1 MPTTVSSRLL
11 QGREHRWVP
20 DSPDSCANRE
30 KTFPNWIALEFLLRT
45 SSDVTFCYQSLWKV
59 TNNPKLRF
67 YYSAGQTCATDS
79 TNQSLPQALLGR
91 RQSYAF
97 NGRKTWQL
105 VSTGGKQGF
114 IRTRFS
120 IDTQVFWVQQVWL
133 RHAGSRGILVYFEF
147 LSFHL
152 FFVALYHL
160 IQLILVSS
168 RLGRS

>member
-1 MPTTVSSRLL
+1 MPTTVSSCLL

-20 DSPDSCANRE
+20 DSPDSRANRE

-79 TNQSLPQALLGR
+79 TTQSLPQALMGR

-114 IRTRFS
+114 IRTEVQHRHTGLLGPTGVAAPCWIPRYS
-120 IDTQVFWVQQVWL
+120 CLFW
-133 RHAGSRGILVYFEF
+133 I
-147 LSFHL
+147 
-152 FFVALYHL
+152 
-160 IQLILVSS
+160 LILSPFLCGLVSLNTIDS
-168 RLGRS
+168 CFK